1 MLCEAND
8 LRKPRI
14 YRQKARKVYL
24 SIVKCKKKA
33 KKWLRPKI
41 RQMLGFLKRDVK
53 QIRAYLEM
61 GYSLSEQHFVW
72 WDTIQKIYEQ
82 QQYMYDNR
90 VNSVPFR
97 IVSFHQPWVR
107 PIVRG
112 KAKASVEFGA
122 KLDMSVDNG
131 ICRLE
136 KASFEAYNESTV
148 LVSAIRHNYDRNG
161 CYPER
166 VLADK
171 IYRNRANLQYCK
183 ARNIRLSGPSLGRRK
198 KDDTRDKALEYR
210 DNADRVEVERGFSH
224 LKGSFGLRLLR
235 TKRQDTTLTAIALS
249 IILKNLSTFTAVSLR
264 HFFDEL
270 AMFRKFCLRLANWR
284 QNRDLAIVQ

>member
-1 MLCEAND
+1 MVYFRKRLDATTLAEINEKIIVFNTAQKDIKADDEDDHHDDDSNSGTLIIDATCAPQNIKYPTDTEQLNEARTHAEKIIDVLCEAND

-14 YRQKARKVYL
+14 YRQKAQKVYL

-41 RQMLGFLKRDVK
+41 HQMLGFLKRDVK

-90 VNSVPFR
+90 VNSVPNR

-131 ICRLE
+131 IC
-136 KASFEAYNESTV
+136 
-148 LVSAIRHNYDRNG
+148 
-161 CYPER
+161 
-166 VLADK
+166 
-171 IYRNRANLQYCK
+171 
-183 ARNIRLSGPSLGRRK
+183 
-198 KDDTRDKALEYR
+198 
-210 DNADRVEVERGFSH
+210 
-224 LKGSFGLRLLR
+224 
-235 TKRQDTTLTAIALS
+235 
-249 IILKNLSTFTAVSLR
+249 
-264 HFFDEL
+264 
-270 AMFRKFCLRLANWR
+270 
-284 QNRDLAIVQ
+284 